1 MVWGHTLSVIFDVV
15 EREAEGEM
23 LHLNDSLVESELSA
37 SSVMVILCNLQ
48 IGEREG
54 FYSFHLSIV

>member
-1 MVWGHTLSVIFDVV
+1 
-15 EREAEGEM
+15 M